1 MKIIKLTAIS
11 AAVLASTA
19 ALAAEPIVVVDNNE
33 AVAYEAQ
40 PVAVAYEAEPVAVAY
55 EAQPV
60 AVAYEADPVATSY
73 AAEPVAYE
81 AEAASGYNNDAGVI
95 RNTTGAIFG
104 GTKTLFNTAINPA
117 AVSAEVGTLGYGANV
132 AWSINEKTELQ
143 AGWAGG
149 DVADLFGGDFDANDV
164 NYEVDSDFSNPY
176 LGVQLRPAGNWFTM
190 GAGVIVP
197 DNDIDV
203 VANANGPNYRI
214 DNVDYLASDVGSLSG
229 TLEHRNKLAPY
240 GTIGF
245 RPNIGNNW
253 GVFGEIGA
261 AYMGK
266 TTATV
271 NSSRAE
277 NIVATET
284 VNGSVRNVTGQDVA
298 DKAKQELE
306 DKDWLEWFPI
316 VKVGATYRF

>member
-1 MKIIKLTAIS
+1 MKLIKLSAIS
-11 AAVLASTA
+11 AAILASTA
-19 ALAAEPIVVVDNNE
+19 ALAAQPVIVVDDAD
-33 AVAYEAQ
+33 AVVYEAE
-40 PVAVAYEAEPVAVAY
+40 PVAVAYEAEPVAVGY
-55 EAQPV
+55 
-60 AVAYEADPVATSY
+60 
-73 AAEPVAYE
+73 AEPVAY
-81 AEAASGYNNDAGVI
+81 NQDAGVV

-132 AWSINEKTELQ
+132 AWAMNEKTELQ

-149 DVADLFGGDFDANDV
+149 DVADLFGGDFDADDV
-164 NYEVDSDFSNPY
+164 NYDVDADFSNPY
-176 LGVQLRPAGNWFTM
+176 LGVQYRPVANWFTM
-190 GAGVIVP
+190 GAGIIVP

-203 VANANGPNYRI
+203 TANAEGPNFRI
-214 DNVDYLASDVGSLSG
+214 DNVDYNAAQTGNLEG

-266 TTATV
+266 TDATVRSSNSGQQVTAT
-271 NSSRAE
+271 S
-277 NIVATET
+277 
-284 VNGSVRNVTGQDVA
+284 VNGTTTVDADVVA
-298 DKAKQELE
+298 KAAEQELE

-316 VKVGATYRF
+316 VKLGATYRF